1 MNQKV
6 LMGGAGSTGSS
17 MLRQLL
23 NRHSEI
29 VSGGELNFFNK
40 VQIYEDWPQAVAQ
53 ILKKKEAGVRIRPF
67 TTDGWFPYPGHNLFS
82 EDYVG
87 EKDQVEDLLKK
98 AKSLEEFVDDFF
110 KRPLEASGASTWIE
124 KTPSNSYAFA
134 EFLERFPDGKVI
146 QTVRDPYDAVASL
159 VRRGFSPVFAAGMWV
174 YNSSAALSVAKSS
187 RYHSIRYEDL
197 VVSPEQELEKLL
209 LFLKL
214 RMEPEMLE
222 AQGAPRVKNPGWMHD
237 ASSGVSKGSVGG
249 FGRMDEAMQE
259 EIITG
264 LEVFEIR
271 ADVASKKGYPFR
283 RCSELC
289 RELGYQFRPSPA
301 RKRSLKIRFDLLKDC
316 IIRTRHNYLTG
327 FPNFPARIFF

>member
-1 MNQKV
+1 
-6 LMGGAGSTGSS
+6 
-17 MLRQLL
+17 
-23 NRHSEI
+23 
-29 VSGGELNFFNK
+29 
-40 VQIYEDWPQAVAQ
+40 
-53 ILKKKEAGVRIRPF
+53 
-67 TTDGWFPYPGHNLFS
+67 
-82 EDYVG
+82 
-87 EKDQVEDLLKK
+87 
-98 AKSLEEFVDDFF
+98 
-110 KRPLEASGASTWIE
+110 
-124 KTPSNSYAFA
+124 
-134 EFLERFPDGKVI
+134 
-146 QTVRDPYDAVASL
+146 
-159 VRRGFSPVFAAGMWV
+159 
-174 YNSSAALSVAKSS
+174 
-187 RYHSIRYEDL
+187 
-197 VVSPEQELEKLL
+197 
-209 LFLKL
+209 
-214 RMEPEMLE
+214 MLE